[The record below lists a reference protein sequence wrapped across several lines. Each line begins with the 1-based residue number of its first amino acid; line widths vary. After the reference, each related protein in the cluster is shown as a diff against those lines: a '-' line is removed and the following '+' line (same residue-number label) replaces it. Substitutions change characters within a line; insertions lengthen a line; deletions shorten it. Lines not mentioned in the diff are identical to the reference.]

1 MTKMEKIE
9 FMQDLKCMMEETVD
23 KAIEPL
29 KEDIKELKCK
39 VEVIPEMQ
47 KDIKELKCEVIP
59 EMQEDIKEL
68 KCKVIPNM
76 QEDIRNISRSVA
88 VIEVEHGKKLD
99 ILFEALDIN
108 SDNIEINKKQIRKCE
123 RRIEKNEAEIYCL
136 KTNLSKV

>member
-39 VEVIPEMQ
+39 VIPEIQ
-47 KDIKELKCEVIP
+47 KDIKELKCKVEVIP
-59 EMQEDIKEL
+59 
-68 KCKVIPNM
+68 
-76 QEDIRNISRSVA
+76 NISRSVA

-136 KTNLSKV
+136 KANLSKV

>member
-47 KDIKELKCEVIP
+47 KDIKELKCKVIP

-99 ILFEALDIN
+99 ILFEALNIN

-136 KTNLSKV
+136 KANLSKV

>member
-9 FMQDLKCMMEETVD
+9 FIQDLKCMMEETVD

-29 KEDIKELKCK
+29 KEDIKELRCK

-47 KDIKELKCEVIP
+47 KDIKELKCKI
-59 EMQEDIKEL
+59 
-68 KCKVIPNM
+68 IPNM

-108 SDNIEINKKQIRKCE
+108 FDNIEINKKQIRKCE

>member
-29 KEDIKELKCK
+29 KEDIKELRCK

-47 KDIKELKCEVIP
+47 KDIKELKCKVIP
-59 EMQEDIKEL
+59 NMQKDIKEL
-68 KCKVIPNM
+68 KCKIIPDM

-99 ILFEALDIN
+99 ILFEALDI
-108 SDNIEINKKQIRKCE
+108 EINKKQIRKCE

>member
-9 FMQDLKCMMEETVD
+9 VMQDLKCMMEETVD

-39 VEVIPEMQ
+39 VE
-47 KDIKELKCEVIP
+47 
-59 EMQEDIKEL
+59 
-68 KCKVIPNM
+68 VIPNM

-136 KTNLSKV
+136 KANLSKV

>member
-29 KEDIKELKCK
+29 KEDIKELRCK

-47 KDIKELKCEVIP
+47 KDIKELKCKIIP
-59 EMQEDIKEL
+59 D
-68 KCKVIPNM
+68 M

>member
-47 KDIKELKCEVIP
+47 KDIKELKCKI
-59 EMQEDIKEL
+59 
-68 KCKVIPNM
+68 IPNM

>member
-39 VEVIPEMQ
+39 VEVIPNMQ
-47 KDIKELKCEVIP
+47 KDIKELKWKIIP
-59 EMQEDIKEL
+59 D
-68 KCKVIPNM
+68 M

>member
-23 KAIEPL
+23 KAIELL
-29 KEDIKELKCK
+29 KEDIKELRCK

-47 KDIKELKCEVIP
+47 KDIKELKCKVIP
-59 EMQEDIKEL
+59 NMQKDIKEL
-68 KCKVIPNM
+68 KCKIIPDM